1 MWYKSLIKLC
11 FTLAGPYLFTACSKS
26 EILEQE
32 TQRTIRFTEVSTR
45 ASISTA
51 DEMEEF
57 RVWGLFSKD
66 NNTHPVFESK
76 DGIGER
82 VYKKDGG
89 TWTYDNTRYWL
100 EDFTYRFHALHG
112 VESATINEGMN
123 TISCSAFDCSKGNDL
138 MSAVSDEYSVAANNI
153 PKSVPFT
160 FKHRLAKVVVK
171 LKAATGVSATVK
183 SAKFYGMSY
192 TGDFSYALADQKITW
207 SKVGSGASSTDTPF
221 EYSDQEEVSGTTELS
236 LFGDMLLLP
245 QQINGATLAVTL
257 DRGQGD
263 ETLTVNLP
271 QTTWEENN
279 AYVYTS
285 TVEQTGI
292 TFTDF
297 TVQEWNYSYSGGS
310 VNRQY

>member
-11 FTLAGPYLFTACSKS
+11 FMLAGPYLLTACSKS

-45 ASISTA
+45 AAISTA
-51 DEMEEF
+51 DEMKEF

-66 NNTHPVFESK
+66 NNTHPVFESE
-76 DGIGER
+76 DGTGER

-100 EDFTYRFHALHG
+100 EGFTYRFHALHG
-112 VESATINEGMN
+112 AESATINEGMN

-183 SAKFYGMSY
+183 SAKFYGMSC
-192 TGDFSYALADQKITW
+192 TGDFSYALADQTITW
-207 SKVGSGASSTDTPF
+207 SKEGSGASSTDTPF
-221 EYSDQEEVSGTTELS
+221 EYSGQEVVVSGTTELS

-257 DRGQGD
+257 NRGQGE
-263 ETLTVNLP
+263 ETLTVTLP

-292 TFTDF
+292 SFTDF

-310 VNRQY
+310 VNIQ